1 MHWRCANHPRHAGK
15 STVLRAVA
23 AAALAGAVGL
33 AVPAADG
40 AMLPHLDAIMLR
52 TFSGDAPQEG
62 LSSFGVEMREMRCVQ
77 RVVRACLRECMHAS
91 RAGRRQV
98 HAPTA

>member
-1 MHWRCANHPRHAGK
+1 M
-15 STVLRAVA
+15 LRAVA

-77 RVVRACLRECMHAS
+77 HLVRACVNACMHPALDGGRCMHQQPDAAS
-91 RAGRRQV
+91 C
-98 HAPTA
+98 